1 MAFHHDPK
9 IYNEPEA
16 YKPERWMEGTP
27 EYAADSHVPGKWM
40 PFGEGTRV
48 CVGQRLALM
57 EARVALTHVFR
68 RSASLLCTPGGCCG
82 VPWVQH
88 VCSALPFLLFYRAQT
103 RKQTLKRHALCG
115 CQSCRG
121 GAVCQGPSARL
132 QELKSIDAR
141 YGVLDTS

>member
-27 EYAADSHVPGKWM
+27 EYAADKHVQGKWM

-68 RSASLLCTPGGCCG
+68 RSAFNFFACEALTVFHSQSSCG
-82 VPWVQH
+82 
-88 VCSALPFLLFYRAQT
+88 
-103 RKQTLKRHALCG
+103 TL
-115 CQSCRG
+115 
-121 GAVCQGPSARL
+121 
-132 QELKSIDAR
+132 
-141 YGVLDTS
+141 

>member
-1 MAFHHDPK
+1 MQVPVMAFHHDPK

-27 EYAADSHVPGKWM
+27 EYAADKHVQGKWM

-68 RSASLLCTPGGCCG
+68 RSAFNFFACEALTVFHSQSSCG
-82 VPWVQH
+82 
-88 VCSALPFLLFYRAQT
+88 
-103 RKQTLKRHALCG
+103 TL
-115 CQSCRG
+115 
-121 GAVCQGPSARL
+121 
-132 QELKSIDAR
+132 
-141 YGVLDTS
+141 

>member
-1 MAFHHDPK
+1 MQVPVMAFHHDPK

-27 EYAADSHVPGKWM
+27 EYAADKHVQGKWM

-68 RSASLLCTPGGCCG
+68 RSASNLCLWLTMCHG
-82 VPWVQH
+82 QH
-88 VCSALPFLLFYRAQT
+88 NGSAL
-103 RKQTLKRHALCG
+103 HG
-115 CQSCRG
+115 
-121 GAVCQGPSARL
+121 
-132 QELKSIDAR
+132 
-141 YGVLDTS
+141 